1 MLSLMLR
8 PPTAMERLLEADASA
23 EASGSSA
30 ATLPPLPSGI
40 ALRMQQAS
48 WEDAGTGGLL
58 WPAASVMCRWLSR
71 QAAKVEGSRVLELGC
86 GTGAVGLYAAGLGA
100 SRVLLT
106 DGSDDVLH
114 NCRRNITLNASAF
127 CGAVDV
133 ATRKLSF
140 GDSILPVGPWDW
152 VLASDCVYA
161 NDWKALAQ
169 TVRGLVRA
177 QDPPPR
183 VILTIPH
190 RRPGPV
196 LSDAFRADAKGLRA
210 STLEVERTPK
220 HDGGGRLPSEQM
232 VAVSVIELSRA
243 GEPEEMRR
251 QSSRQQL

>member
-1 MLSLMLR
+1 M
-8 PPTAMERLLEADASA
+8 TALAACQDDAALTEQLKQLLKDELYASA
-23 EASGSSA
+23 EILGSLLLVYFGGAADAEAS
-30 ATLPPLPSGI
+30 
-40 ALRMQQAS
+40 
-48 WEDAGTGGLL
+48 
-58 WPAASVMCRWLSR
+58 
-71 QAAKVEGSRVLELGC
+71 
-86 GTGAVGLYAAGLGA
+86 
-100 SRVLLT
+100 
-106 DGSDDVLH
+106 
-114 NCRRNITLNASAF
+114 
-127 CGAVDV
+127 VDV

-140 GDSILPVGPWDW
+140 GDGILPVGPWDW
-152 VLASDCVYA
+152 VIASDCVYA